1 MCTKTSSASPVNT
14 MRKKSVSFFEQ
25 VRIREINFCDD
36 ESPEEYHE
44 DLVKDYG
51 DYHDK
56 SLNNAERRRSLL
68 GKSVDFSGTIYSS
81 STYDAQTD
89 RYPSKLLLLPSLKA
103 DDRWQSTSTGKKS
116 LEPDECKDQPE
127 NDSRERPRR
136 KQEDGPCFKD
146 SSMPAVP
153 IRVSSNEE
161 LTTRAMSHSS
171 RTRSSGLP
179 PLPVPNSSF
188 SPSLRR
194 KITSAPSLARL
205 KRRSKKAYL
214 TVSESRNATFG
225 NNSYKN
231 KNKPPSLPTRWNCLL
246 DRVNSKSS
254 SNSSSSDE
262 INRHSMESCS
272 SNTSATTLMS
282 VDSNSSVDNLGIV
295 TTPSL
300 DSDRGYKSEEFNLST
315 IEIPESPSS
324 RNRRNLLQRGFG
336 SFRSLKSTNSP
347 NPNNDKSFSSFP
359 EREYRSEEFSPPS
372 MKGSMASIPESP
384 SSGSNRRNLL
394 KLGFGSLR
402 SLTIK
407 PMSRYGR
414 NDLPPVRPIRTSS
427 VRVLQLD
434 DTL

>member
-1 MCTKTSSASPVNT
+1 

-25 VRIREINFCDD
+25 VRIREINICDD
-36 ESPEEYHE
+36 QLLEEYHE

-51 DYHDK
+51 DYNDK

-103 DDRWQSTSTGKKS
+103 DRWQSTSTGKIS
-116 LEPDECKDQPE
+116 LEADECKDQPE

-136 KQEDGPCFKD
+136 KQEDDPCLKD

-161 LTTRAMSHSS
+161 LTTKAMSHSS
-171 RTRSSGLP
+171 KTRSSGLP
-179 PLPVPNSSF
+179 PLPIPNSSF

-205 KRRSKKAYL
+205 KRRSKKSYL
-214 TVSESRNATFG
+214 SVSESRNATFG
-225 NNSYKN
+225 NNSYSY
-231 KNKPPSLPTRWNCLL
+231 KNKPPSLPTRWNSLL

-254 SNSSSSDE
+254 SNSNNNNE
-262 INRHSMESCS
+262 ITRHSMESCS

-282 VDSNSSVDNLGIV
+282 VDSNPSVDNLGIV

-300 DSDRGYKSEEFNLST
+300 DSDRDYKSEEFSLST
-315 IEIPESPSS
+315 IEIAESPRS
-324 RNRRNLLQRGFG
+324 RNRRSLLQRGFG
-336 SFRSLKSTNSP
+336 SFRSLTSTNSP
-347 NPNNDKSFSSFP
+347 NPNNDKSFSSLP
-359 EREYRSEEFSPPS
+359 EREYRSEEFSPSS
-372 MKGSMASIPESP
+372 MKATMESIPESP
-384 SSGSNRRNLL
+384 SSGNRRNLL
-394 KLGFGSLR
+394 QRGFGSLR

-407 PMSRYGR
+407 PMSRYSR
-414 NDLPPVRPIRTSS
+414 NDLPPVRPIRTTS
-427 VRVLQLD
+427 VRVLELD